1 MGAWERLKLGEA
13 VARLDIPPKE
23 EVVEVATVGDGES
36 SDGRLQLVSSPK
48 KVLLEVSGHPWERM
62 DLGEAVSDLDA
73 SFPKKK

>member
-1 MGAWERLKLGEA
+1 
-13 VARLDIPPKE
+13 
-23 EVVEVATVGDGES
+23 VGDGES